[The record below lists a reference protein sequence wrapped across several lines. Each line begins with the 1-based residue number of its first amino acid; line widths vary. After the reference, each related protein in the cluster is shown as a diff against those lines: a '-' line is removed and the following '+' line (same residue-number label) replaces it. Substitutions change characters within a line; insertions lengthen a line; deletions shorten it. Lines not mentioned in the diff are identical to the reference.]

1 MRPLSRIYS
10 ARIAWAVCAS
20 FFSCAAVYAQVVNPI
35 NMSMMRNHAP
45 EYTAGQEIEIQ
56 VTMTASSGA
65 EAINAVGLRESIPN
79 GWTYLGMG
87 GATGQPP
94 AVQPSPGATELLE
107 FAWIEIPVLPYSFTY
122 TIGVPENDPGGS
134 QVIHGQFEYRLDG
147 PALFG
152 PPMVTTLNGNDR
164 QPPVV
169 RLNGGATVT
178 IRVGEGWSD
187 PGATAR
193 DNADG
198 DISGS
203 IQITGSVDANTPG
216 TYAVTYT
223 ATDSSGNVGNATR
236 TVTVLAAG
244 DTDGENPDGGVDP
257 DTGGPITGNPGGNF
271 GGGVAPGGQGSAANR
286 KTTKQAASQ
295 ANARQKQAAAAKT
308 AAQTAAQTSA
318 GGRQLL
324 PGVEAGEV
332 DPQTGII
339 ISKNGAGEA
348 PGTPGATATAAPV
361 TPASGVASDPAA
373 GGASEATEGSGGLS
387 DAWPENPDG
396 GELAAVAPVSTDS
409 TTDNAPAGGALVSP
423 VASGLPILVVAA
435 VGAAIVAAIFLV
447 SRSMVY
453 GGQRRRKPVKSGE

>member
-1 MRPLSRIYS
+1 MRPLSRNFR
-10 ARIAWAVCAS
+10 ARTAWAVCAS
-20 FFSCAAVYAQVVNPI
+20 FFSCAAVVYAQTVNPI

-65 EAINAVGLRESIPN
+65 ETINAVGLRESIPN

-94 AVQPSPGATELLE
+94 AVQPSPGTTQLLE

-198 DISGS
+198 DISAS

-223 ATDSSGNVGNATR
+223 ATDSSGNSNSATR
-236 TVTVLAAG
+236 TVTVVAADDPG
-244 DTDGENPDGGVDP
+244 TDTPDGGVDP
-257 DTGGPITGNPGGNF
+257 DTGGPIVGTPGGNY
-271 GGGVAPGGQGSAANR
+271 GGGISPGGQRNATNRKPAKPAGSA
-286 KTTKQAASQ
+286 
-295 ANARQKQAAAAKT
+295 ANARQKQAAAGT
-308 AAQTAAQTSA
+308 AATVPG

-324 PGVEAGEV
+324 PGVEGAEV

-339 ISKNGAGEA
+339 ITKNGAGDAPGA
-348 PGTPGATATAAPV
+348 PGTGTPEATGGTTSGSASRPAGAAAPV
-361 TPASGVASDPAA
+361 ADGDT
-373 GGASEATEGSGGLS
+373 GALS
-387 DAWPENPDG
+387 DAWPENPEAS
-396 GELAAVAPVSTDS
+396 ELAAVSPVATD
-409 TTDNAPAGGALVSP
+409 TTLDSAPAGGALATP
-423 VASGLPILVVAA
+423 AASGLPVLIVGA
-435 VGAAIVAAIFLV
+435 VGVALIAAIFFV

-453 GGQRRRKPVKSGE
+453 GGQRRRKPAKSGE